1 MAEYTQKQWDAL
13 SSQRQFMQRRRI
25 PSSRPIITDIQSI
38 VKPRRRTNNK
48 AFEVKKGRAVPGR
61 TGIGGF
67 ANALTE
73 TSSGGG
79 LAWPLVETENSRAYY
94 PSAAVLTSSDGL
106 FVLEME
112 PLKTLNLTD
121 GAGTSGQLQ
130 FDNPYD

>member
-67 ANALTE
+67 VAQE
-73 TSSGGG
+73 IPGESSGTAVFVNEEVGREYKMVDG
-79 LAWPLVETENSRAYY
+79 CKVAVRSLLKYSDDSEIWFTWLDPDDPRITEVS
-94 PSAAVLTSSDGL
+94 
-106 FVLEME
+106 
-112 PLKTLNLTD
+112 
-121 GAGTSGQLQ
+121 
-130 FDNPYD
+130 